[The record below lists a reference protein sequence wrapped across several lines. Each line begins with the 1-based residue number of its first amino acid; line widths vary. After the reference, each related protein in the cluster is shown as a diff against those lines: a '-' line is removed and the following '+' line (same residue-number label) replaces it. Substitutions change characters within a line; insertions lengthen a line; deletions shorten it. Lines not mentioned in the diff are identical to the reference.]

1 MKPAPT
7 LPPPPALG
15 PAPTPALAAGDWKFL
30 PVADKGYAPAF
41 VASVTGGIMDPQHVG
56 SGDAWGLELAFNCG
70 LVQTPTGVV
79 RTKLSVNKFDKAG
92 LELTTVELNP
102 RWTIPVAKDLTFGVG
117 PGIGWVKADGGRNV
131 DMFAWQAGA
140 DLDYRIGQLNL
151 GLGARWQDTVNKNLG
166 GGREGADNWLV
177 QAKVGIAF

>member
-1 MKPAPT
+1 MKTARILLT
-7 LPPPPALG
+7 ALALG
-15 PAPTPALAAGDWKFL
+15 AATTPALAASDWKFL
-30 PVADKGYAPAF
+30 PIADKGYAPNF

-92 LELTTVELNP
+92 LDLTTVELNP
-102 RWTIPVAKDLTFGVG
+102 RWTIPVAKDLTFGIG
-117 PGIGWVKADGGRNV
+117 PGIGWVKADSGRNV

>member
-1 MKPAPT
+1 MKTARILLT
-7 LPPPPALG
+7 ALALG
-15 PAPTPALAAGDWKFL
+15 AATTPALAASDWKFL

-151 GLGARWQDTVNKNLG
+151 GLGARWQDTVDKNLG

>member
-1 MKPAPT
+1 MKTARILLT
-7 LPPPPALG
+7 ALALG
-15 PAPTPALAAGDWKFL
+15 AATARPWRRKFL
-30 PVADKGYAPAF
+30 PIADKGYAPAF

-56 SGDAWGLELAFNCG
+56 SGDAWGLELALNCG
-70 LVQTPTGVV
+70 LLQTPTGVV

-92 LELTTVELNP
+92 LELTVELNP

-166 GGREGADNWLV
+166 GGREGADNWL
-177 QAKVGIAF
+177 QAKWASR